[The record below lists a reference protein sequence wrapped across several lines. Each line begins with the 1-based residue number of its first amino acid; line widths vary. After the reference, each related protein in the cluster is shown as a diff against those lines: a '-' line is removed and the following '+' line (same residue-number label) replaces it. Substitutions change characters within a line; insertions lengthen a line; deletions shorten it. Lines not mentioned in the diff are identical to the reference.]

1 MMTGTTISPP
11 SLEARAD
18 IDRKSLLAFAN
29 RDFFM
34 LPADFF
40 EDRMIGIVPAYTI
53 LHR

>member
-29 RDFFM
+29 RDFLCCQLTF
-34 LPADFF
+34 LKI
-40 EDRMIGIVPAYTI
+40 E
-53 LHR
+53 